1 MSEEGEVV
9 VVIGSCTA
17 PVTVVAF
24 LLLLPVAQRMSRFVG
39 EDEEEASDIG
49 DVPPVVEVG
58 VVETG
63 EVDDELFIAP
73 RGG

>member
-9 VVIGSCTA
+9 VVIGSCA
-17 PVTVVAF
+17 PPVTVVAF

-39 EDEEEASDIG
+39 KDEEEASDIG
-49 DVPPVVEVG
+49 DVPPVVEVE